1 MKTKDLETFIRLE
14 KELGS
19 LCVNIF
25 NYVKE
30 NYVHKLIY
38 GVDSLYCD
46 KFLTEDGLTIR
57 FYDYGGIM
65 SNHYLPTIPL
75 HLLENDNSWKEFLDE
90 YYGK

>member
-1 MKTKDLETFIRLE
+1 MKTKDFETFIRLE

-30 NYVHKLIY
+30 NYITKLRY
-38 GVDSLYCD
+38 GVDSLFSD
-46 KFLTEDGLTIR
+46 KFLNEDGLTIR
-57 FYDYGGIM
+57 YYDFGGIM
-65 SNHYLPTIPL
+65 SNQYLVTIPL
-75 HLLENDNSWKEFLDE
+75 HLLDNESLWKAFLDD